1 MTSPENIANGVPVQ
15 REVIVT
21 VKKESIGSF
30 KLDGLV
36 PAVFTPMTKDG
47 AVDYDK
53 FEMYCNHLTSKG
65 MSQIYVNGTTGEG
78 FSLTLDER
86 EKIVEKWIEVGKKRY
101 VKILKKL
108 NTITMNL
115 FKGIVMITSA
125 TRMVLNGKI
134 KSIVVQVG
142 ALNLHDTKTMAEH
155 AVKVGADA
163 IATVPPLFFKPKT
176 VDYLVKYCK
185 EVASAAPNLPFYFY
199 HLPGATGVELCIEDF
214 LKVAAKEIPSLV
226 GVKFSSTDLVD
237 FIGCVHVP
245 APNRDDGKFN
255 MMFGYDQI
263 IMAGKILG
271 ADGGVGTSFNFMAY
285 VSRKVL
291 DSKDK
296 GDSIE
301 ARLYQYRTQQT
312 CKVVYKYG
320 DLLGGSVAAFKALMT
335 LIDVD
340 LGPARSPMRC
350 PTDQELV
357 EIRSELQNIG
367 FFDWYD

>member
-1 MTSPENIANGVPVQ
+1 MST
-15 REVIVT
+15 
-21 VKKESIGSF
+21 IGSF
-30 KLDGLV
+30 KLEGLV

-47 AVDYDK
+47 DVDYDK

-65 MSQIYVNGTTGEG
+65 MTQIYVNGTTGEG
-78 FSLTLDER
+78 FSLTLEER
-86 EKIVEKWIEVGKKRY
+86 KKIVEKWIEVGKK
-101 VKILKKL
+101 
-108 NTITMNL
+108 
-115 FKGIVMITSA
+115 S
-125 TRMVLNGKI
+125 GKI

-142 ALNLHDTKTMAEH
+142 ALNLHDTKAMAEH

-199 HLPGATGVELCIEDF
+199 HLPAATGVELCIEDF

-226 GVKFSSTDLVD
+226 GAKFSSTDLVD
-237 FIGCVHVP
+237 LIGCVHVP

-255 MMFGYDQI
+255 MMFGYDEI
-263 IMAGKILG
+263 IMAGMTLG
-271 ADGGVGTSFNFMAY
+271 ADGGVGTTFNFMAS
-285 VSRKVL
+285 VIRKVL

-296 GDSIE
+296 GDIFE

-312 CKVVYKYG
+312 CKVMNKYG
-320 DLLGGSVAAFKALMT
+320 DLLGGSMAAFKALMT

-350 PTDQELV
+350 PTDQELE